1 MKVVR
6 GLFCLAVCLFNYLLI
21 AESPAAKRKIIKKK
35 IAVGTAKRIKK
46 RTTPPK
52 TAPIAPS
59 KIEEVPPPPPLIRE
73 TSSEEIP
80 PAPALPSEKLIFT
93 AAKQGFSGGTT
104 IEVLERIINQGSG
117 SVHDRNEQGQTPLM
131 IAIAHNNAETVKDL
145 LDLGSDR
152 TALDSAG
159 HSVPWYVQQ
168 QKNPNITKL
177 FESTSSSAV
186 PAAPEAPT
194 APTDIPSLPSQEQS
208 SSFLEELKAKRGEL
222 KPGAPAESTTTA
234 QGKISA
240 EELKR
245 TKLKPVSE
253 RELAPAKKEKTE
265 LDIIRERLTPRRQVI
280 EDESDD
286 DSDWED

>member
-6 GLFCLAVCLFNYLLI
+6 GLFCLAVCLFNCFLI

-35 IAVGTAKRIKK
+35 MAVGTAKRIKK
-46 RTTPPK
+46 RTAPPK
-52 TAPIAPS
+52 TAPITPS

-145 LDLGSDR
+145 LDLGS
-152 TALDSAG
+152 
-159 HSVPWYVQQ
+159 
-168 QKNPNITKL
+168 
-177 FESTSSSAV
+177 
-186 PAAPEAPT
+186 T
-194 APTDIPSLPSQEQS
+194 APHLIVLVIQYRGMYSNKKIQTSLSC
-208 SSFLEELKAKRGEL
+208 LKAPVHQQYQLRR
-222 KPGAPAESTTTA
+222 KPQLPLLIFPFPSYSRA
-234 QGKISA
+234 
-240 EELKR
+240 
-245 TKLKPVSE
+245 
-253 RELAPAKKEKTE
+253 
-265 LDIIRERLTPRRQVI
+265 VI
-280 EDESDD
+280 VILGRA
-286 DSDWED
+286 